1 MQWSKK
7 MNDEEKKETQCRFDE
22 LLRKITEN
30 AAHIKDSI
38 PDDDLM
44 LICCLM
50 AEIAKIA
57 LNAPPSK

>member
-1 MQWSKK
+1 

-22 LLRKITEN
+22 LLRKITDN
-30 AAHIKDSI
+30 AAHIKDAI

-57 LNAPPSK
+57 SNVQPSK

>member
-1 MQWSKK
+1 
-7 MNDEEKKETQCRFDE
+7 MNDDERSEAKRRFDA
-22 LLRKITEN
+22 LLRKITDN
-30 AAHIKDSI
+30 AMHIKDGI

-57 LNAPPSK
+57 SNVQPSK

>member
-1 MQWSKK
+1 

>member
-1 MQWSKK
+1 MQWSKN

-22 LLRKITEN
+22 LLLKITDN
-30 AAHIKDSI
+30 AAHIKDGI

-57 LNAPPSK
+57 SNVQPSK